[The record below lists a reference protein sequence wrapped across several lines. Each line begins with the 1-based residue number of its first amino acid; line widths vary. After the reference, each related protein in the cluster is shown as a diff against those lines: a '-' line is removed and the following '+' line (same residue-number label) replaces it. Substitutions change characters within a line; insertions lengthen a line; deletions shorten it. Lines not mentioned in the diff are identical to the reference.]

1 MRYLFGPSL
10 AYSLSSKVSI
20 GATLYYLYEKN
31 KISSTQFVEGKSG
44 SFSHTSNQ
52 DRRLTMRFTPIFGIQ
67 YMPTSRW
74 SIGMS
79 LRRYFTTAGH
89 RGSSG
94 IVSNSSSLDLSGT
107 TNFLNTN
114 RMGSQI
120 QNNLILVNP
129 SETYRIPELTE
140 IRMGVANFSSKY
152 FMFSYDAI
160 YTGGYKLSANR
171 NRMELTKPYLI
182 LTDSEDQRIK
192 VCIEKLL

>member
-1 MRYLFGPSL
+1 
-10 AYSLSSKVSI
+10 
-20 GATLYYLYEKN
+20 
-31 KISSTQFVEGKSG
+31 
-44 SFSHTSNQ
+44 
-52 DRRLTMRFTPIFGIQ
+52 
-67 YMPTSRW
+67 
-74 SIGMS
+74 
-79 LRRYFTTAGH
+79 
-89 RGSSG
+89 
-94 IVSNSSSLDLSGT
+94 
-107 TNFLNTN
+107 
-114 RMGSQI
+114 MGSQI